1 MTLKNLS
8 DKEIKTINGGGLLFN
23 WCGYGCGYSFFIT
36 DAIVATLEN
45 GKDIFARILDLMPSR
60 PSMPSTP

>member
-8 DKEIKTINGGGLLFN
+8 DKELKTINGGGLLFN
-23 WCGYGCGYSFFIT
+23 WCGYDCGYSFFIT

-45 GKDIFARILDLMPSR
+45 GKDVLARIGDLMPL
-60 PSMPSTP
+60 MPSTP